1 MESASS
7 GAEQFMFRT
16 GQLNEKSNMF
26 WSQEFTGHHG
36 LKSVSDIPFC
46 TTDTVCRMKLSSM
59 QYNHYRQ
66 LINYISPIMKDSICF
81 HLISMIMLLDTTNI
95 KDDDGERLVYKNDT
109 SEVTSQFQSNDNLA
123 ESNRGQLKSF
133 SLISVD
139 NNALDLRSKS
149 IVASNKRGTT
159 NNSYLEIKTLQR
171 HYIDLFHHRCLHL
184 NNPAL
189 KSVGDT
195 DEELK
200 NTMSNIKCIEYYISL
215 LVPTLRKR

>member
-7 GAEQFMFRT
+7 GAEQFMYRT
-16 GQLNEKSNMF
+16 GQLNEKSNLF

-59 QYNHYRQ
+59 QYKHYRQ

-95 KDDDGERLVYKNDT
+95 KDDDSGRLVCENDT
-109 SEVTSQFQSNDNLA
+109 NEATNEFQSKNSLT
-123 ESNRGQLKSF
+123 ESDWGQSKSF

-139 NNALDLRSKS
+139 HNALDLRSKG
-149 IVASNKRGTT
+149 IDANNKRRTK
-159 NNSYLEIKTLQR
+159 NDSYLEIKTLQR

-184 NNPAL
+184 NNPDI

-200 NTMSNIKCIEYYISL
+200 KTMSNIKCIEYYISL
-215 LVPTLRKR
+215 LVPTLRKS

>member
-1 MESASS
+1 
-7 GAEQFMFRT
+7 
-16 GQLNEKSNMF
+16 
-26 WSQEFTGHHG
+26 
-36 LKSVSDIPFC
+36 
-46 TTDTVCRMKLSSM
+46 
-59 QYNHYRQ
+59 
-66 LINYISPIMKDSICF
+66 MKDSICF
-81 HLISMIMLLDTTNI
+81 HLLSMIMLLDTTNI
-95 KDDDGERLVYKNDT
+95 KDDGDGSLVYENDT
-109 SEVTSQFQSNDNLA
+109 NEGTSHFQSTNNLN

-133 SLISVD
+133 SLISFD

-149 IVASNKRGTT
+149 IDANNKRGTT

-200 NTMSNIKCIEYYISL
+200 KTMSNIKCIEYYISL
-215 LVPTLRKR
+215 LVPTLRKC

>member
-1 MESASS
+1 
-7 GAEQFMFRT
+7 
-16 GQLNEKSNMF
+16 
-26 WSQEFTGHHG
+26 
-36 LKSVSDIPFC
+36 
-46 TTDTVCRMKLSSM
+46 
-59 QYNHYRQ
+59 
-66 LINYISPIMKDSICF
+66 MKDSICF